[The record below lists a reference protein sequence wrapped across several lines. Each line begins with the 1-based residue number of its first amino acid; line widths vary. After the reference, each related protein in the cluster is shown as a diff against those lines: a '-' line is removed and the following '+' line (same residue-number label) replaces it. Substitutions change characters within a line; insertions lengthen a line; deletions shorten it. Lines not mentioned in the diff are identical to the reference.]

1 MHLIWNLEYE
11 SMSRPRLAELQLKRL
26 REVVDRVYAR
36 VPYYRQKMEEAGIK
50 PEDIRSLDD
59 LAHLPFTTKEDLRE
73 NYPFGLF
80 AVPMEEVVRIHASSG
95 TTGKMTVVGY
105 TRNDIKIWAQ
115 VMARTLA
122 CAGGT
127 ANDRI
132 QVAYGYGLFTGGL
145 GVHYGAELMGAT
157 VIPISGGNTKR
168 QIQIMKD
175 FAATILACTP
185 SYALYLAEGAI
196 EEGVDPRELPLRAGI
211 FGAEPWSV
219 NMRREIEEKLGITAI
234 DIYGLSEIIGP
245 GVASECLEQN
255 GLHVFEDHFLVEV
268 VDPETG
274 KQLPPGERGE
284 LVFTTLTKEAFPVIR
299 YRTRDIS
306 ILYPEPCACGRT
318 MTRMHRILGR
328 TDDMLIIRGVNVFP
342 SQIENALLEIGETE
356 PHYMLVVDRQ
366 QQLDELEVWVE
377 VSEELFSDEVRKM
390 EHLENRIRQ
399 KIESTLG
406 IGVRVKLVEPKT
418 IPRSE
423 GKAKRVVDRR
433 DIYGS

>member
-80 AVPMEEVVRIHASSG
+80 AAPMEEVVRIHASSG

-145 GVHYGAELMGAT
+145 GVHYGAEMMGAT

-185 SYALYLAEGAI
+185 SYALYLAEGAA
-196 EEGVDPRELPLRAGI
+196 EEGIDPKELPLRAGI
-211 FGAEPWSV
+211 FGAEPWSE
-219 NMRREIEEKLGITAI
+219 NMRKEIEEKLGITAI
-234 DIYGLSEIIGP
+234 DIYGLSEVIGP

-274 KQLPPGERGE
+274 KPLPPGEKGE
-284 LVFTTLTKEAFPVIR
+284 VVFTTLTKEAFPVIR

>member
-1 MHLIWNLEYE
+1 MIWNLEYE

-26 REVVDRVYAR
+26 REVVARVYRR
-36 VPYYRQKMEEAGIK
+36 VPYYRQKMDEAGVK
-50 PEDIRSLDD
+50 PEDIRTLDD
-59 LAHLPFTTKEDLRE
+59 LAYLPFTTKEDLRE

-145 GVHYGAELMGAT
+145 GVHYGAEMLGAT

-175 FAATILACTP
+175 FATTILACTP
-185 SYALYLAEGAI
+185 SYALHLAEVAAEVGI
-196 EEGVDPRELPLRAGI
+196 DLRELPIKAGI
-211 FGAEPWSV
+211 FGAEPWSE
-219 NMRREIEEKLGITAI
+219 NMRREIEEKFGITAI
-234 DIYGLSEIIGP
+234 DIYGLSEVIGP

-274 KQLPPGERGE
+274 KQLPPGEKGE

-342 SQIENALLEIGETE
+342 SQIENALLEIGEAE

-366 QQLDELEVWVE
+366 KQLDELEVWVE
-377 VSEELFSDEVRKM
+377 VSEELFSDEIRKM
-390 EHLENRIRQ
+390 ENLESRIRQ

-406 IGVRVKLVEPKT
+406 ISVRVKLVEPKT

-423 GKAKRVVDRR
+423 GKAKRIVDRR
-433 DIYGS
+433 DIYGA